1 MNHHFPEGAND
12 AGNYACTLSVD
23 AQASQ
28 QRGDLDRASLP
39 SHDDAKSVSGLLGT
53 EVRVVGELPDRRLQR

>member
-12 AGNYACTLSVD
+12 TGNYACTLSVNTK
-23 AQASQ
+23 ACQ
-28 QRGDLDRASLP
+28 QRSDLDRASLP

-53 EVRVVGELPDRRLQR
+53 KVRVVGELPDRRLQR